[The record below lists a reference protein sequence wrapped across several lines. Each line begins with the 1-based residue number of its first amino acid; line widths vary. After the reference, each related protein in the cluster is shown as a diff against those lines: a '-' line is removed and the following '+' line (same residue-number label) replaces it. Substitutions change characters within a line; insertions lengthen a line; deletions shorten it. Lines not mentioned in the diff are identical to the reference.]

1 MRPNLEKTLHK
12 NKAGGMAQGEGPE
25 FKPQYRQTNKQ
36 TNKYSQ
42 APVAHACNPN
52 YLEDWD

>member
-52 YLEDWD
+52 YLGD